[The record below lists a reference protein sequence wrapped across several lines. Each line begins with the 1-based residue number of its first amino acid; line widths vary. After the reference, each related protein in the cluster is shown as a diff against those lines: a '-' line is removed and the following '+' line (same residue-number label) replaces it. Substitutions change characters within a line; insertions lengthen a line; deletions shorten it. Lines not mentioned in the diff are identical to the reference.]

1 MIRFYLCSSS
11 LRIFCS
17 FSFNSLANRI
27 YCEVDSMAICS
38 LISVWVRII
47 FYVAHAGLDFVPQ
60 LIDAGVKLCVFVVEE
75 FDEMGNGVVEVLLFF
90 VFESNLEGLL
100 VESEDLFEVFDIVFE
115 ELVLFFEEIQ

>member
-1 MIRFYLCSSS
+1 
-11 LRIFCS
+11 
-17 FSFNSLANRI
+17 
-27 YCEVDSMAICS
+27 MAICS
-38 LISVWVRII
+38 LISVWVRIR

-90 VFESNLEGLL
+90 VCESNLEGLL